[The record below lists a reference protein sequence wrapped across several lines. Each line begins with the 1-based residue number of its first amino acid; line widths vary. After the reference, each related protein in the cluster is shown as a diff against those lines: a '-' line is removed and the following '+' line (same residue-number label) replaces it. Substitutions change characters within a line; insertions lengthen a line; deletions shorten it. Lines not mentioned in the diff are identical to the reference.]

1 MCCVA
6 LPCLFVCLFVCLFDL
21 ASFFLPSHL
30 SFKNMYVCMCAG
42 TDVNWWH
49 QSGVPTGS
57 IANHNE
63 HYFYYHHSDGD
74 TMSVLDPVQMNMCTA
89 VWTAYAYVL
98 ADMDSL
104 LPRK

>member
-1 MCCVA
+1 MYVYMY
-6 LPCLFVCLFVCLFDL
+6 VCMYDCMYVCMTVC
-21 ASFFLPSHL
+21 
-30 SFKNMYVCMCAG
+30 MYVCMTVCMCAG

-49 QSGVPTGS
+49 KSGVPTGS

>member
-1 MCCVA
+1 
-6 LPCLFVCLFVCLFDL
+6 
-21 ASFFLPSHL
+21 
-30 SFKNMYVCMCAG
+30 MCAG

-49 QSGVPTGS
+49 KSGVPTGS

-63 HYFYYHHSDGD
+63 HYFYYHHSDRD

>member
-1 MCCVA
+1 MYVHVCMTVCMYVCMYVHVCVT
-6 LPCLFVCLFVCLFDL
+6 
-21 ASFFLPSHL
+21 
-30 SFKNMYVCMCAG
+30 VCMCAG

-49 QSGVPTGS
+49 ANGVPTGS
-57 IANHNE
+57 IANYNE